1 MIDYDEED
9 DKEGES
15 EVWKM
20 FILMI
25 AISTPVQEYES
36 LSISGHGRSIS
47 TAESSLR
54 VK

>member
-1 MIDYDEED
+1 MIDYDKED

-25 AISTPVQEYES
+25 AISTPVQEVES
-36 LSISGHGRSIS
+36 STISGHGLSIS
-47 TAESSLR
+47 TAEAL
-54 VK
+54 K